1 MGNVL
6 IEDAETI
13 NRDIC
18 VSNNIFPVVQ
28 PKDEPFF
35 NKHGIKIE
43 TITSWENIHFKKL
56 LTVDVPEPNTWEID
70 HLRKII
76 LPEGY
81 QLVAD
86 PTNHRVYRL
95 KDQNGIELCDV
106 FTKLPGYDNEIYYAF
121 HEN

>member
-6 IEDAETI
+6 IEDAETV

-18 VSNNIFPVVQ
+18 VSNNIFPVIQ

-35 NKHGIKIE
+35 DKHGIKIE

-56 LTVDVPEPNTWEID
+56 LTVDLPEPNTWDID
-70 HLRKII
+70 NLRKII

-81 QLVAD
+81 RLVAD

-95 KDQNGIELCDV
+95 TDQNDVELCVV
-106 FTKLPGYDNEIYYAF
+106 FTKLPGCNNTINYALY
-121 HEN
+121 EN